1 MSDNNFFVSL
11 GRLLLSFPK
20 TSLVIILCGFIIVAS
35 QLANLRVDTSAES
48 FLRED
53 AKPIVNYDKFRELFG
68 RDEFFIIA
76 ITNTEVFKLA
86 TLQSLKT
93 FHETI
98 EQTVPYLQSVESLV
112 NVRSIYGDGDDLIA
126 EELLENFPTTAE
138 QLAQIK
144 QRVQNKPVYYGR
156 LLNKQEDTLTILVKQ
171 QPFIGET
178 QDDGSTVY
186 HNLSDAEI
194 LRAYNQLL
202 DIAEKFEPSFGPNAT
217 IVIGGTPAIGSYM
230 STVLQR
236 DFGVFTAAALAMVII
251 VLLGLFRRASGVFI
265 PLAVMSIGVT
275 SCIALMPVLD
285 FPVQVTTSIL
295 PSFLLAVCV
304 GAAVHLLSIF
314 YQHYDAGKSKH
325 EAILFALKH
334 TATAILFTSL
344 TTAAGLL
351 SFSFSEILPVA
362 SLGLFAAIGSLL
374 AFLSTVVTV
383 PIFLLLT
390 PIKRKPQLKEKQN
403 REGLLYRF
411 TKACL
416 YLSETHPKKIVTV
429 ALLLMVAS
437 ALIIP
442 NIRFAQDSLSW
453 FPDSTKAKQ
462 AVKVIEEKI
471 TGTMAV
477 ELVVDTGSE
486 QGVLEPEFLQTLD
499 AWLTEVERKRFND
512 IPIRS
517 VNALTTLIKETHQ
530 AFNGNKPDN
539 YIIPDDQALIAQEL
553 LLIEMDQADD
563 LYEFVEPN
571 YRKTRLTLIVD
582 WGDAIVFA
590 DFQDELRNSFKDT
603 FKDQYQLEITGVVP
617 IFSKMFSAMISS
629 AAQSYLLAALVITVM
644 MILLLKS
651 VSDGILSMIPN
662 LLPIMLVLSFMTLAD
677 VPLDIFTVLIGSI
690 ALGLCVDDTVH
701 FMHGFKAHLAKGDN
715 AYQAVENTLFS
726 TGKAL
731 VITTIVLFFA
741 FLTYTLSGLKNMD
754 TFGMLTAACI
764 VLALLA
770 DFLVAPALMVLK
782 YRNQ

>member
-1 MSDNNFFVSL
+1 MLKNNIFVALGRVLLRFPKVSL
-11 GRLLLSFPK
+11 L
-20 TSLVIILCGFIIVAS
+20 IILCSFFILAS

-76 ITNTEVFKLA
+76 ITGVDVFSLDA
-86 TLQSLKT
+86 LQNLKN
-93 FHETI
+93 FHQTI
-98 EQTVPYLQSVESLV
+98 DQTVPYLQSVESLV
-112 NVRSIYGDGDDLIA
+112 NVRSIYGEEDDLIA
-126 EELLENFPTTAE
+126 EELLETFPETQA

-156 LLNKQEDTLTILVKQ
+156 LLNEQEDTLTILVKL
-171 QPFIGET
+171 QPFIGQE
-178 QDDGSTVY
+178 QADGSMKY

-194 LRAYNQLL
+194 LRGYNELL
-202 DIAEKFEPSFGPNAT
+202 AIAKDFEPHFGKDAR
-217 IVIGGTPAIGSYM
+217 IVVGGTPAIGSYM

-236 DFGVFTAAALAMVII
+236 DFGVFTGVAIFMAIV
-251 VLLGLFRRASGVFI
+251 VLLLLFKRAPGVFI

-285 FPVQVTTSIL
+285 FPAQVTTSIL

-304 GAAVHLLSIF
+304 GASVHLLSIF
-314 YQHYDAGKSKH
+314 FQHYDCGETKE

-374 AFLSTVVTV
+374 AFFSTVITV
-383 PIFLLLT
+383 PILLYLT
-390 PIKRKPQLKEKQN
+390 PIKRKAVVEETKSKS
-403 REGLLYRF
+403 GALYQF
-411 TKACL
+411 TKGCL
-416 YLSETHPKKIVTV
+416 YLSETHPKKIVAV

-453 FPDSTKAKQ
+453 FPNETPAKQ
-462 AVKVIEEKI
+462 AVQLIEEKI

-477 ELVVDTGSE
+477 ELVIDTGE
-486 QGVLEPEFLQTLD
+486 DQGVLDPEFLQTLD
-499 AWLTEVERKRFND
+499 QWLEEVERKKFND

-530 AFNGNKPDN
+530 AFNGNEDKN
-539 YIIPDDQALIAQEL
+539 YIIPDNQELIAQEL

-582 WGDAIVFA
+582 WGDAIIFA
-590 DFQDELRNSFKDT
+590 DFQDELRASFKQT
-603 FKDQYQLEITGVVP
+603 FEGKYPLEITGVVP

-629 AAQSYLLAALVITVM
+629 AAQSYLIAALVISVM
-644 MILLLKS
+644 MVLLLKS

-662 LLPIMLVLSFMTLAD
+662 LLPIMLVLSFMTIVD

-782 YRNQ
+782 YRNK